1 MHVSDVQ
8 VPDEPQAWPI
18 LQCKN
23 VFVLPGVPEL
33 FSSKLDSIA
42 THFLEGG
49 APSLARRVLL
59 AVAEDSIVHELN
71 AVVREHSAVAFGSYP
86 VKSTLDGRA
95 VRTIITLEAG
105 ADAHAAL
112 EAALAALLSR
122 LPDGAVADVEGA
134 ISDST
139 HLKL

>member
-1 MHVSDVQ
+1 MQ

-71 AVVREHSAVAFGSYP
+71 AVVREHSAVA
-86 VKSTLDGRA
+86 STPPA
-95 VRTIITLEAG
+95 
-105 ADAHAAL
+105 
-112 EAALAALLSR
+112 
-122 LPDGAVADVEGA
+122 PDGKAVGRTARGA
-134 ISDST
+134 YASPLQPPLRPMGVPER
-139 HLKL
+139 HGAP

>member
-1 MHVSDVQ
+1 MQ

-71 AVVREHSAVAFGSYP
+71 AVVR
-86 VKSTLDGRA
+86 KLQ
-95 VRTIITLEAG
+95 
-105 ADAHAAL
+105 
-112 EAALAALLSR
+112 EAAAQAEAETTQARPLLGSG
-122 LPDGAVADVEGA
+122 PGPGPG
-134 ISDST
+134 SG
-139 HLKL
+139 